1 MCYSATASFCA
12 GSLLSGISFLTVRK
26 AIRTDRSMLLMA
38 FFPLIFAVHQFI
50 EGGVWLTMGTPPF
63 GSILVSTYIAIAFF
77 AWPVLCPLSVAI
89 AEQKSSEVKIA
100 AKIFFVVG
108 CLIDA
113 YLMAKLY
120 RADGIDVKQVGHS
133 LRYLI
138 RYESHPSILVEY
150 LYAVAVIVPF
160 LLASNRMIK
169 VFGLLTGIAFA
180 ISYVLLR
187 EVYFSTWCLAAA
199 LLSTIIYLAID
210 WRPVAPISLR
220 GSQ

>member
-1 MCYSATASFCA
+1 VCYSATASFCA

-26 AIRTDRSMLLMA
+26 AIRTDRSMLVLA
-38 FFPLIFAVHQFI
+38 FFPLIFGVHQFI

-63 GSILVSTYIAIAFF
+63 GSILVSSYIAIAFF

-89 AEQKSSEVKIA
+89 AEQQSSAVRIA
-100 AKIFFVVG
+100 ATIFFVVG

-120 RADGIDVKQVGHS
+120 HADGIDVKQVGHS
-133 LRYLI
+133 LQYLI
-138 RYESHPSILVEY
+138 RYDSHPSVVVEY
-150 LYAVAVIVPF
+150 LYAATAILPF
-160 LLASNRMIK
+160 LLASNSMIK

-180 ISYVLLR
+180 ISYLLLR
-187 EVYFSTWCLAAA
+187 EVYFSTWCMAAA
-199 LLSTIIYLAID
+199 LLSTIIYGAIG
-210 WRPVAPISLR
+210 WRQMAPISLR